1 MMNDCSFS
9 QLKTK
14 GTFLLSFHSP
24 FFERKFLPYPS
35 PLSLST
41 VSNEMKLP
49 TKRSSLSLSILLIQ
63 VVVIINPIINNR
75 RWYGTSYIRK
85 VLPRS
90 QHLVRSLW
98 SKTCLVFKNK
108 NEESWGR
115 RRRVMEEGRDEKVT
129 HWEKSSL
136 RSSQS
141 LMLIVFSFLLH
152 NLLFEIV
159 ANFPRLI
166 SPSNQSV

>member
-14 GTFLLSFHSP
+14 GIFLPLFSSP
-24 FFERKFLPYPS
+24 FLREEIS
-35 PLSLST
+35 PLSISPFPFD
-41 VSNEMKLP
+41 SFKWDEIADKIILP
-49 TKRSSLSLSILLIQ
+49 LSLSILLIQ
-63 VVVIINPIINNR
+63 VFVIINPIINNR

-85 VLPRS
+85 VSPVLNI
-90 QHLVRSLW
+90 LRSLW
-98 SKTCLVFKNK
+98 SKTCLVFKTK
-108 NEESWGR
+108 NEESWG

-129 HWEKSSL
+129 HWGKSSL

-152 NLLFEIV
+152 NLFFEIV
-159 ANFPRLI
+159 ANFPHLI
-166 SPSNQSV
+166 SPSNQNV